1 MLPLGPDCRAA
12 AALRLASQPPHAA
25 GWGRTDYNDHIVKST
40 TIGIREAKAQL
51 SRLVREAER
60 GAEWIITD
68 RGRPVAK
75 LAPARDLRLPVE
87 QRLGQLESWGW
98 IEPSTARPRRL
109 PAPVRIAADA
119 QRALQD
125 DRGA

>member
-1 MLPLGPDCRAA
+1 M
-12 AALRLASQPPHAA
+12 
-25 GWGRTDYNDHIVKST
+25 KST

-51 SRLVREAER
+51 SRLVSEAEQ

-75 LAPARDLRLPVE
+75 LSPVRDTRTPVE
-87 QRLGQLESWGW
+87 QRLGRLQSWGW
-98 IEPSTARPRRL
+98 VEPAKSRPG
-109 PAPVRIAADA
+109 RIPPPLQIGADA

-125 DRGA
+125 DRGV

>member
-1 MLPLGPDCRAA
+1 M
-12 AALRLASQPPHAA
+12 
-25 GWGRTDYNDHIVKST
+25 KST

-51 SRLVREAER
+51 SRLVSEAEH

-75 LAPARDLRLPVE
+75 LTPVRDLRSPVA
-87 QRLGQLESWGW
+87 QRVSQLESWGW
-98 IEPSTARPRRL
+98 IEPARRRAGRI
-109 PAPVRIAADA
+109 PPPVRIEADA
-119 QRALQD
+119 QRALQE

>member
-1 MLPLGPDCRAA
+1 MAGACLV
-12 AALRLASQPPHAA
+12 PPA
-25 GWGRTDYNDHIVKST
+25 DYNDYIVKST

-51 SRLVREAER
+51 SRLVSEAER

-75 LAPARDLRLPVE
+75 LAPLRDLRSPLQ
-87 QRLGQLESWGW
+87 QRVRRLESWGW
-98 IEPSTARPRRL
+98 IEPARASAPRIPP
-109 PAPVRIAADA
+109 PARIGGDA

-125 DRGA
+125 DRGN

>member
-1 MLPLGPDCRAA
+1 M
-12 AALRLASQPPHAA
+12 
-25 GWGRTDYNDHIVKST
+25 KSL

-51 SRLVREAER
+51 SRLVSEAEQ
-60 GAEWIITD
+60 GTEWIITD

-75 LAPARDLRLPVE
+75 LAPLTDRTAPFEHRLAR
-87 QRLGQLESWGW
+87 LEKWGW
-98 IEPSTARPRRL
+98 IEPSAYQPI
-109 PAPVRIAADA
+109 PVPPPIKIQADA

>member
-1 MLPLGPDCRAA
+1 M
-12 AALRLASQPPHAA
+12 
-25 GWGRTDYNDHIVKST
+25 KST

-51 SRLVREAER
+51 SRLVSEAER

-75 LAPARDLRLPVE
+75 LTPVRDHRAPVE
-87 QRLGQLESWGW
+87 QRVGQLESWGW
-98 IEPSTARPRRL
+98 IEPVSARPG
-109 PAPVRIAADA
+109 RIPPPLRIGADA
-119 QRALQD
+119 QRALQE

>member
-1 MLPLGPDCRAA
+1 MR
-12 AALRLASQPPHAA
+12 
-25 GWGRTDYNDHIVKST
+25 ST

-51 SRLVREAER
+51 SRLVSEAER

-75 LAPARDLRLPVE
+75 LAPLRDLDASVDVRVS
-87 QRLGQLESWGW
+87 RLESWGW
-98 IEPSTARPRRL
+98 IEPARAGMPRI
-109 PAPVRIAADA
+109 PPPVRIAADA
-119 QRALQD
+119 QRALQE

>member
-1 MLPLGPDCRAA
+1 M
-12 AALRLASQPPHAA
+12 
-25 GWGRTDYNDHIVKST
+25 KST

-51 SRLVREAER
+51 SRLVSETQR

-75 LAPARDLRLPVE
+75 LTPLRDLTSPVE
-87 QRLGQLESWGW
+87 QRLRRVESWGW
-98 IEPSTARPRRL
+98 IEPPKGGPIRVP
-109 PAPVRIAADA
+109 PALRIGADA

>member
-1 MLPLGPDCRAA
+1 V
-12 AALRLASQPPHAA
+12 LR
-25 GWGRTDYNDHIVKST
+25 DYNDHIVKSA

-51 SRLVREAER
+51 SRLVSEAER

-75 LAPARDLRLPVE
+75 LTAVRDVTTPLEHRLAR
-87 QRLGQLESWGW
+87 LESWGW
-98 IEPSTARPRRL
+98 FEPSRGRRGAV
-109 PAPVRIAADA
+109 PPPIRIAADA
-119 QRALQD
+119 QRALQE

>member
-1 MLPLGPDCRAA
+1 VDARSSDT
-12 AALRLASQPPHAA
+12 RSQLDWRSRGSTRFPP
-25 GWGRTDYNDHIVKST
+25 RDYNDHILKST

-51 SRLVREAER
+51 SRLVSEAEQ
-60 GAEWIITD
+60 GADWIITD

-75 LAPARDLRLPVE
+75 LSPVRDMGSPVE
-87 QRLGQLESWGW
+87 QRLGRLQSWGW
-98 IEPSTARPRRL
+98 VEPVKSRPGRIPPPLRIE
-109 PAPVRIAADA
+109 ADA